1 MGRDLRVMM
10 AAGVL
15 LLGAVGCTTSPP
27 TVTPAPATEN
37 PAGTETATAQ
47 AEPLTVEVVNT
58 DVSVGFERV
67 AFRLKDASGV
77 PVSTAASVQG
87 TFNRVSQIA
96 PDQRVAQKVAS
107 GEAAYFGADLPS
119 GGAWAVY
126 SEFDASGPWW
136 FDVTA
141 TVGDWTG
148 AGRAE
153 IDVNAK
159 SGTPRVGDP
168 PPSLTP
174 KIGPDTPLSSL
185 TSDPDPLE
193 ALYTRSLADA
203 KAAGKPA
210 VVLFASAKHCP
221 EPACEAT
228 LQQFKTA
235 QANMGSQAVFV
246 QVETHDLDDPSQLS
260 ETATAWGLTTEP
272 WTFVLSKRGFITAR
286 IEGELTANE
295 LQLLLEREQSS

>member
-1 MGRDLRVMM
+1 MGRDLRVML
-10 AAGVL
+10 AAGAL
-15 LLGAVGCTTSPP
+15 LVGAVGCTASPP
-27 TVTPAPATEN
+27 TVTPGPATED
-37 PAGTETATAQ
+37 PSGTETATAQ
-47 AEPLTVEVVNT
+47 AEPMTVEVLNT

-77 PVSTAASVQG
+77 PISTAASVEG

-107 GEAAYFGADLPS
+107 GEAAYFGSDLPS

-153 IDVNAK
+153 IDVTGK
-159 SGTPRVGDP
+159 SATPRVGDP
-168 PPSLTP
+168 PPADTP
-174 KIGPDTPLSSL
+174 KVGPDTPLASL

-193 ALYTRSLADA
+193 ALYTQSLADA

-210 VVLFASAKHCP
+210 VVLFTSAKHCP
-221 EPACEAT
+221 ESACAAT

-235 QANMGSQAVFV
+235 QANMGGQAVFA
-246 QVETHDLDDPSQLS
+246 QVETHDLEDPTQLS
-260 ETATAWGLTTEP
+260 DTAKAWGLTTEP
-272 WTFVLSKRGFITAR
+272 WTFILSKRGFISAR

-295 LQLLLEREQSS
+295 LQLLLEREQGA